1 MIRIRLALATSWDRL
16 RNFLRT
22 PAFSPQDK
30 GAWGITEPF
39 RHYLAALG
47 LVAIAAVI
55 RFALDPLLGSAVPY
69 MFFILAVLVAAVR
82 LGTGPAV
89 AATACG
95 AAAGTYLFLLP
106 RLGLTPFPSS
116 RVTYLIAYCAVCAG
130 IILFARRLDIR
141 RVQLQLREER
151 VASEAQEQRL
161 INAAH
166 DFAIYELDRDGRII
180 TWNKGAERLKGWKA
194 EEIIGQPYTVLHPP
208 ESRARNAPNRELT
221 IAAETGRFEEEA
233 VRMRKDGSVF
243 AANVSLFPL
252 RDEHGDVTGFVK
264 LTRDISDRSKAGRAI
279 LESRRRMEGIVQSAM
294 DAIITIDESQR
305 VVLFNP
311 AAEKMFGH
319 SADEVLGQPVTML
332 IPEQFR
338 PRHDEYV
345 RKFFDSDTLNRP
357 LGRDGEGDLK
367 ALRSSGE
374 EFPIEASISQVT
386 VDGQRVGT
394 IILRDVTER
403 RTSEEARALLA
414 REVDHRAK
422 NALAVAQ
429 ALVTLTK
436 ADTVEQFAEA
446 VRGRIAALARA
457 HSLLSRSHWRGA
469 PLDELISDEISPYAK
484 EEQFALDGPAIS
496 CSASAV
502 QSLSLLFHELAT
514 NAVKHGAFGRE
525 SGKLRIDWALQP
537 DSLTIQWTESGGP
550 PVEEPAE
557 EGFGSRLLRQVS
569 GRQLDA
575 QIDFHWDPAGLR
587 VQIKLPADQ
596 FMIESAQP
604 SAAEPEAHAQPER
617 AMRVNENRNI
627 LLVED
632 EELVALELSAELSRL
647 GWAIVGPAAT
657 LSEAQAL
664 LSETVDAA
672 VLDVN
677 LRGKPIYP
685 VAEKLKQLH
694 IPFVFCTGY
703 EMVDVEGR
711 FPDVP
716 VIRKPARAGA
726 VSAALADLLKAR
738 AN

>member
-1 MIRIRLALATSWDRL
+1 
-16 RNFLRT
+16 
-22 PAFSPQDK
+22 
-30 GAWGITEPF
+30 
-39 RHYLAALG
+39 
-47 LVAIAAVI
+47 
-55 RFALDPLLGSAVPY
+55 

-89 AATACG
+89 CATILG
-95 AAAGTYLFLLP
+95 AAAATFLFVQPRFGFIPLPPDRIPYL
-106 RLGLTPFPSS
+106 
-116 RVTYLIAYCAVCAG
+116 VAYLVVSFG
-130 IILFARRLDIR
+130 VVLFARRLD
-141 RVQLQLREER
+141 VQRAELLAREER
-151 VASEAQEQRL
+151 VANEAREQRL
-161 INAAH
+161 IDAAH
-166 DFAIYELDRDGRII
+166 DYAIYELDREGRII
-180 TWNKGAERLKGWKA
+180 TWNKGAERLKGWRA

-252 RDEHGDVTGFVK
+252 RDEHGEVTGFVK
-264 LTRDISDRSKAGRAI
+264 LTRDISDRSRAGRAI

-311 AAEKMFGH
+311 AAEKIFGY

-332 IPEQFR
+332 IPERFR
-338 PRHDEYV
+338 PRHDQYV
-345 RKFFDSDTLNRP
+345 RRFFDSGVLNRP
-357 LGRDGEGDLK
+357 LRGQQNDDLK
-367 ALRSSGE
+367 ALRNSGQ

-386 VDGQRVGT
+386 VDGEKVGT
-394 IILRDVTER
+394 IVLRDITER

-429 ALVTLTK
+429 ALVTLTR
-436 ADTVEQFAEA
+436 AETIEGFAEA
-446 VRGRIAALARA
+446 VRGRIAALGRA
-457 HSLLSRSHWRGA
+457 HSLLSQSHWSGA
-469 PLDELISDEISPYAK
+469 PLEQLIRDEISPYAK
-484 EEQFALDGPAIS
+484 EGQLDLHGPAII

-514 NAVKHGAFGRE
+514 NAVKHGALGHE
-525 SGKLRIDWALQP
+525 GGKIKIDWVLGT
-537 DSLTIQWTESGGP
+537 DWLTVQWVESGGP
-550 PVEEPAE
+550 TVKRPEG

-569 GRQLDA
+569 GRQLNAD
-575 QIDFHWDPAGLR
+575 IDFDWNPAGLR
-587 VQIKLPADQ
+587 VEIKLPAEL
-596 FMIESAQP
+596 FMRNVASGT
-604 SAAEPEAHAQPER
+604 AAEAAGAADPDPADSI
-617 AMRVNENRNI
+617 NEHRKI

-647 GWAIVGPAAT
+647 GWAVVGPAAT

-664 LSETVDAA
+664 LSDKVDAA

-677 LRGKPIYP
+677 LRGRPIYP
-685 VAEKLKQLH
+685 VAEQLEKLH

-703 EMVDVEGR
+703 EIVDPQGR

-716 VIRKPARAGA
+716 VIRKPAHPAA
-726 VSAALADLLKAR
+726 VSAALSDLLNAR
-738 AN
+738 TH